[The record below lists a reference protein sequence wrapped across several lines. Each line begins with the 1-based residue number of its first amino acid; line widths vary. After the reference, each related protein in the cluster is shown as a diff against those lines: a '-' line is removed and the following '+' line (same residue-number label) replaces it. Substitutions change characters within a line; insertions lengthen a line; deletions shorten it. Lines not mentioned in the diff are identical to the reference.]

1 MTSRP
6 DIGWRVRLAGPGDV
20 PAVTSLESEV
30 FEAEAW
36 SAGTV
41 EAELLRPDRV
51 ALVVTGADAI
61 LGYLVFMV
69 VGEVADLN
77 RIAVV
82 SGSRRLGVAAALLE
96 AGLEQLPA
104 RDVATVLL
112 EVSETNEAAIRLY
125 ARAGFTEIARR
136 RRYYRDGTDAVML
149 ELRLTEQP
157 PRPT

>member
-1 MTSRP
+1 VTTRP

-36 SAGTV
+36 SARTV

-51 ALVVTGADAI
+51 ALVATGADAI

-69 VGEVADLN
+69 AGDMADLN

-82 SGSRRLGVAAALLE
+82 SGSRRRGVAAALLE
-96 AGLEQLPA
+96 AGLEQLRA
-104 RDVATVLL
+104 RGVSRVLL

-125 ARAGFTEIARR
+125 TRAGFREVARR
-136 RRYYRDGTDAVML
+136 RRYYRDGADAVVL
-149 ELRLTEQP
+149 ELPLTEQP